1 MTVWLN
7 NTHQALLLYR
17 VQPRDG
23 CAKIVVIKI
32 KYIEAPRSNEGR
44 HIDALVNLFHHGW
57 LFRNRT
63 INEACIIISE
73 EF

>member
-1 MTVWLN
+1 MTTWLN
-7 NTHQALLLYR
+7 NTHQILLLDR
-17 VQPRDG
+17 VQSRDG
-23 CAKIVVIKI
+23 CAKMAVIKI
-32 KYIEAPRSNEGR
+32 KYIDVSRLIEGR
-44 HIDALVNLFHHGW
+44 HIGVPVNLFGRGW